1 VFGQQEEWV
10 SKRKNWVGLMTNSI
24 FVLSV
29 TCLAMLVSPFVA
41 TAAPMAT
48 APVAQ
53 AEMNARVAAAT
64 DLLEAMG
71 GRKSVME
78 QIDRVIPAQMAA
90 LQTQFPSITT
100 DTRRII
106 ESSMRT
112 EMTHGVNRLLSQMAG
127 AWARRFTAA
136 EMREIAAFHRSP
148 AGRHLREHQAELQR
162 EISEIGRSWGADISR
177 KLQERLNDY
186 MKQPQALTS

>member
-1 VFGQQEEWV
+1 
-10 SKRKNWVGLMTNSI
+10 MTNSI

-41 TAAPMAT
+41 TAAPA
-48 APVAQ
+48 AKPPIAQ
-53 AEMNARVAAAT
+53 SEMNARLTAAK
-64 DLLEAMG
+64 DLLDAMG
-71 GRKSVME
+71 GRKAVME

-90 LQTQFPSITT
+90 LQTQFPSITS
-100 DTRRII
+100 DTRRMI
-106 ESSMRT
+106 ERSMRT
-112 EMTHGVNRLLSQMAG
+112 EMTHGVNQLLSQMAG
-127 AWARRFTAA
+127 AWSRRFTAT

-148 AGRHLREHQAELQR
+148 TGKRLREHQAELQR
-162 EISEIGRSWGADISR
+162 EISEIGRNWGADISR

>member
-1 VFGQQEEWV
+1 
-10 SKRKNWVGLMTNSI
+10 MTNSI

-29 TCLAMLVSPFVA
+29 TCLAMLVSPFAA
-41 TAAPMAT
+41 TAAP
-48 APVAQ
+48 VAKPAIAQ
-53 AEMNARVAAAT
+53 TEMSARVAAAT

-90 LQTQFPSITT
+90 LQTQFPSITS
-100 DTRRII
+100 DTRRMI
-106 ESSMRT
+106 ERSMRT
-112 EMTHGVNRLLSQMAG
+112 EMTHGVNQLLSQMAG

-148 AGRHLREHQAELQR
+148 TGKRLREHQAELQR

>member
-1 VFGQQEEWV
+1 
-10 SKRKNWVGLMTNSI
+10 MTNSI

-29 TCLAMLVSPFVA
+29 TCLAMLVAPLA
-41 TAAPMAT
+41 AAAAPT
-48 APVAQ
+48 GKPVAQ
-53 AEMNARVAAAT
+53 TEMNARVAAAA

-71 GRKSVME
+71 GRKAVME

-90 LQTQFPSITT
+90 LQTQFPSLTS
-100 DTRRII
+100 DTRRVI
-106 ESSMRT
+106 ERSMRT
-112 EMTHGVNRLLSQMAG
+112 EMTHGVDQLLSRMAG

-148 AGRHLREHQAELQR
+148 AGKRLREHQTELQR
-162 EISEIGRSWGADISR
+162 ELSEIGRDWGADISR

-186 MKQPQALTS
+186 MKEPKALTS

>member
-1 VFGQQEEWV
+1 
-10 SKRKNWVGLMTNSI
+10 MTNSI

-41 TAAPMAT
+41 TAAPAAN
-48 APVAQ
+48 APVTQ
-53 AEMNARVAAAT
+53 SESNARMVAAA

-71 GRKSVME
+71 GRKAITE
-78 QIDRVIPAQMAA
+78 QIERVVPAQMAA
-90 LQTQFPSITT
+90 LQTQFPSLTN
-100 DTRRII
+100 DTRRVI
-106 ESSMRT
+106 ERSMRT
-112 EMTHGVNRLLSQMAG
+112 EMTHGVNQLLSQMAG

-162 EISEIGRSWGADISR
+162 EITEIGRNWGSDISR